1 MGILDRLKALPE
13 DLSRRAETLRK
24 ETGAALKEKATQ
36 WRDGFKPKMP
46 RVIPDQHTNRAF
58 GREGGEDVKHI
69 VWAGHVV
76 RNGDG
81 QSFYG
86 AVGATHNG
94 YYRAAS
100 VQVYGGGVEKWN
112 WNAQRYTEKRDALA
126 SAEVSPAMKYGGG
139 GERWNANARRHTE
152 KRDAVASADGSS
164 AMKYG
169 GANDS
174 VLRELPPPSRSL

>member
-36 WRDGFKPKMP
+36 WRDGFKPQMP
-46 RVIPDQHTNRAF
+46 RVSEGPLRERAF

-76 RNGDG
+76 RNGEG

-112 WNAQRYTEKRDALA
+112 WDAQRYTEKRDAMA

-139 GERWNANARRHTE
+139 GERWNATAQRNTE
-152 KRDAVASADGSS
+152 RTSIASADGSS

-174 VLRELPPPSRSL
+174 VLRELPPPSRSR

>member
-1 MGILDRLKALPE
+1 MGVLDKLKALPRG
-13 DLSRRAETLRK
+13 LTRRAESLRN
-24 ETGAALKEKATQ
+24 EVGAALKEKAVQ
-36 WRDGFKPKMP
+36 WRDGLKPQMP
-46 RVIPDQHTNRAF
+46 TVSREPLRERAF

-76 RNGDG
+76 RNGEG

-100 VQVYGGGVEKWN
+100 VQVYGGAEEKWN
-112 WNAQRYTEKRDALA
+112 WNAQRHTEKRDAIA
-126 SAEVSPAMKYGGG
+126 SAAVSPAMKYGGG
-139 GERWNANARRHTE
+139 DERWNTHAHRPTE
-152 KRDAVASADGSS
+152 KRDAVASAEDSP

-169 GANDS
+169 GNDTQNRS
-174 VLRELPPPSRSL
+174 IEPPSRAR